1 MVEVSKTRRDLK
13 ITTVLVV
20 LQLEVDFGYTFL
32 QNFPLLEVLETQPTS
47 ISGLGNLTR
56 WSLTQSCCQ
65 RTGWN
70 HISELG
76 KKDAAQR
83 RHNNPALNHITGK
96 RTRWLC
102 GGGNNA
108 IPIWRLSV
116 VMMVMTMTKM
126 MMSMTMTM
134 TMTMMMT
141 TKTTG
146 DNTWQQLPDGT
157 KCSGPPKYFPDPDNC
172 RMFYFCYRGC
182 FTHNTVLMG
191 PFS

>member
-1 MVEVSKTRRDLK
+1 MGWGTWLDDLWLSPAARELAG
-13 ITTVLVV
+13 TT
-20 LQLEVDFGYTFL
+20 F
-32 QNFPLLEVLETQPTS
+32 QNWGE
-47 ISGLGNLTR
+47 
-56 WSLTQSCCQ
+56 
-65 RTGWN
+65 
-70 HISELG
+70 
-76 KKDAAQR
+76 KDAAQR
-83 RHNNPALNHITGK
+83 RHSNPALNHITGK

-191 PFS
+191 PFSYILRLSLVLLRQIIIWINVSMARC